1 MRKLFAVIIIIL
13 AFAVNAAADQAKEHT
28 DKNPIGKIWFSEP
41 KDGAKVKNPVNFC
54 FAEKDLKVV
63 EWQKD
68 HVMGQGHHHLLI
80 DIDFPTTPNYKNI
93 KNPLLIVHY
102 KKNCKTLRKPLS
114 KGKHTIRGFFT
125 HNNHQ
130 PYLPII
136 GQTIT
141 IEVVE

>member
-1 MRKLFAVIIIIL
+1 MRKLFACIIIIS
-13 AFAVNAAADQAKEHT
+13 AVAMNVAADQVKEHT
-28 DKNPIGKIWFSEP
+28 AKKPIGKVWFTMP
-41 KDGAKVKNPVNFC
+41 LDGATVENPVTFC
-54 FAEKDLKVV
+54 FAEKGLKVV

-68 HVMGQGHHHLLI
+68 HVMGEGHHHLMI
-80 DIDFPTTPNYKNI
+80 DLDFPTTPNYKNI

-102 KKNCKTLRKPLS
+102 KKRCKTLRKPLS